1 MKSARLIKMKPQLS
15 SPSASSSSSS
25 SSPTTTGTS
34 GVGGSVYRSPNHSQT
49 NLAVPESPTSAT
61 ATHSAT
67 SASASATATSAS
79 ASASAT
85 SLDVVPSFH
94 STMSLSSA
102 VNPTVSSSYSPMA
115 YTTTSSNASASTSS
129 LVSDESSS
137 LFFGGFLGCLE
148 SGKYSDLDL
157 VVEGKHYPVHRII
170 IAHSSEYFR
179 RLLDSSFQEKDLRV
193 VELKYEDCGEVFPV
207 FLKYLYEGR
216 IELNEANAIPL
227 LALSDRFLVDKLKN
241 QCLNYIEKRITRE
254 TCFTVCKQ
262 ALEYHMEDVQQRCI
276 RVIAKNFHSIYTA
289 DFSFLPFNI
298 LLSLCKLVL
307 SLISSCHM

>member
-1 MKSARLIKMKPQLS
+1 M
-15 SPSASSSSSS
+15 
-25 SSPTTTGTS
+25 
-34 GVGGSVYRSPNHSQT
+34 VSPNTSQT
-49 NLAVPESPTSAT
+49 NLGVPESPTLPT
-61 ATHSAT
+61 ASVEAI
-67 SASASATATSAS
+67 SG
-79 ASASAT
+79 
-85 SLDVVPSFH
+85 SL
-94 STMSLSSA
+94 STVSLSSV
-102 VNPTVSSSYSPMA
+102 VNTTPLSSYSPMVYTA
-115 YTTTSSNASASTSS
+115 STTTTNTATGTMS
-129 LVSDESSS
+129 LLNGGGGGGGGGGVGDESSS
-137 LFFGGFLGCLE
+137 LFFGGFLSCLE

-179 RLLDSSFQEKDLRV
+179 RLLDASFQEKDLRV

-262 ALEYHMEDVQQRCI
+262 ALEYHMEDVQKRCI

-289 DFSFLPFNI
+289 DFSFLPFEV
-298 LLSLCKLVL
+298 LLSLCKIH
-307 SLISSCHM
+307 SNS